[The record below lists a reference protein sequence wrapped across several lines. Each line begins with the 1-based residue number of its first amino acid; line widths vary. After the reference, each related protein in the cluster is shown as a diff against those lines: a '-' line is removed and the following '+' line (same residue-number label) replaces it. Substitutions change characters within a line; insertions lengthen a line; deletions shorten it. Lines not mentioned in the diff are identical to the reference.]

1 MKYTKLCCPSCGAGI
16 SIDVKGQKVLYC
28 PYCGSQFL
36 IDDADVTVKK
46 NITIKKTYINEA
58 ALEKE
63 KRRERENHREYKEF
77 IYFTTACFLL
87 VLIGLGSLVLMDL
100 NGKRNKQKA
109 IDAGMIQ
116 VGQSASELEGQKY
129 QGVMQILESAGF
141 TNIDIVDLDDAG
153 WFTNKADTVAKIT
166 IGGNSSFEASTYFD
180 PDTKIIISYH

>member
-16 SIDVKGQKVLYC
+16 SIDIKGQKVLYC

-36 IDDADVTVKK
+36 IDDADVTISK
-46 NITIKKTYINEA
+46 NVTIKRTYINEA

-63 KRRERENHREYKEF
+63 KRRERENSREHKEF
-77 IYFTTACFLL
+77 IYFITICFLF
-87 VLIGLGSLVLMDL
+87 VLICFGSLELMDL
-100 NGKRNKQKA
+100 NEKKNRQEA
-109 IDAGMIQ
+109 LDAGMIQ

-129 QGVMQILESAGF
+129 QSVMQILEIAGF

-166 IGGNSSFEASTYFD
+166 IGGDSSFSASTYFD
-180 PDTKIIISYH
+180 PTTKIIISYH